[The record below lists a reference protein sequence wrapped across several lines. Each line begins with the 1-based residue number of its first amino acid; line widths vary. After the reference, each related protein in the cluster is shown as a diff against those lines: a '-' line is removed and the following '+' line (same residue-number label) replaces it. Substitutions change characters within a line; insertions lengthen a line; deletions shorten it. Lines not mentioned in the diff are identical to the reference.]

1 MSEKA
6 FSGSSL
12 KAVFDRRVAA
22 LYAYANQLA
31 EEALQEMQTE
41 QAGNEYW
48 NNETRQALLRLFS
61 DAFMEDDAVGFF
73 LAHGVEYGV
82 WLELANDRQNEI
94 LRPKAEK
101 YALKLKLFAQELFG
115 AAT

>member
-1 MSEKA
+1 MSDKV
-6 FSGSSL
+6 FSDANL
-12 KAVFDRRVAA
+12 KAIFEKKIAS
-22 LYAYANQLA
+22 LYAYAKNLA

-48 NNETRQALLRLFS
+48 NNETSQALQRLFS
-61 DAFMEDDAVGFF
+61 DSFLEDDSVGFF

-82 WLELANDRQNEI
+82 YLELANDRQNEI

-101 YALKLKLFAQELFG
+101 YALKFKLFAKELFG
-115 AAT
+115 ASA